1 MKWYL
6 IPYIIG
12 FAKVGFYLFSIH
24 MIEKL
29 TIEEINFI
37 RHDIWKGNR
46 KLPRERERERGMGD
60 REHRLIITE
69 SEVDMHDCPK
79 GTFHGMK
86 SRRHCTHMHRS
97 PRLINTHSNAN
108 HLSLSLS
115 SPLLSMLYSSS

>member
-46 KLPRERERERGMGD
+46 KLPRERERNGRQRASVNNYRVGG
-60 REHRLIITE
+60 
-69 SEVDMHDCPK
+69 
-79 GTFHGMK
+79 
-86 SRRHCTHMHRS
+86 RH
-97 PRLINTHSNAN
+97 A
-108 HLSLSLS
+108 
-115 SPLLSMLYSSS
+115 